1 MEDTPD
7 AEKNKTSTNDT
18 VASYSQR
25 HSLSLSFSLSILHLN
40 MRACY
45 LRVENKSKHSSCWGP
60 HGKLRCISRE
70 TCSIRSEE
78 MKVKKVE
85 KNI

>member
-1 MEDTPD
+1 MTLSL
-7 AEKNKTSTNDT
+7 AIVN
-18 VASYSQR
+18 AIL
-25 HSLSLSFSLSILHLN
+25 SLSLSFSLSILHLN

-60 HGKLRCISRE
+60 HGKLRCICRE

-85 KNI
+85 KNIWRWMADRT